1 MEKRRLLIVSCSARK
16 RQVSNPT
23 PAWELY
29 NGVIFRT
36 LKRLK
41 REGMFPEDVDLLIL
55 SALYGIITPNELI
68 KSYDLKMTREIAIRL
83 APKNVTKL
91 RTIMG
96 RNNYQSV
103 FINVGKTYLLALQ
116 PLEGWVPPETQVFI
130 AEGKIGQKLNQ
141 MKKWLMT

>member
-1 MEKRRLLIVSCSARK
+1 
-16 RQVSNPT
+16 
-23 PAWELY
+23 
-29 NGVIFRT
+29 
-36 LKRLK
+36 
-41 REGMFPEDVDLLIL
+41 MFPEDVDLLIL

-68 KSYDLKMTREIAIRL
+68 KSYDLKMTKEIAIRL
-83 APKNVTKL
+83 APQNVTKL
-91 RTIMG
+91 RAIMG